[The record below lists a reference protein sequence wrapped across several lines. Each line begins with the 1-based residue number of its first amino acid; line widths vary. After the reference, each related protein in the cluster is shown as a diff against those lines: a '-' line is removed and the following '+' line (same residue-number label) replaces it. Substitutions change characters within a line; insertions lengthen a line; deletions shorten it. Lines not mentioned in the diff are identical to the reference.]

1 MSACLKQATQ
11 IYNRMKKII
20 GIGNALVDILATL
33 NDDDVLAQLGLPK
46 GGMTLIDDDR
56 LPSIRQVMDRMTTRR
71 STGGSA
77 GNTMLALACLN
88 AAPSLIGC
96 VGDDATGHFFA
107 DNAKDKG
114 IEPRLFSSTKASGTA
129 YTFISPDGERTFG
142 TYLGAAA
149 TMEADML
156 RPELFRGYDYL
167 YIEGYLVQNHDLI
180 LTAARMAREE
190 GLKICL
196 DMASYNIVAADHDF
210 FTLLLT
216 DYVDI
221 VFANEEEARA
231 FAHDEPAVALEQLAA
246 LCDIAVVKLG
256 GRGSVVKR
264 GTERAEAPSMPGGPI
279 VDTTGAGDFYA
290 AGFMY
295 GIMNGWPLSRCAHA
309 GAILAGHVI
318 RTIGT
323 AMTDEEWKAIR
334 TQIGID

>member
-1 MSACLKQATQ
+1 
-11 IYNRMKKII
+11 MKKII

-33 NDDDVLAQLGLPK
+33 HDDGVLAQLGLPK

-56 LPSIRQVMDRMTTRR
+56 LPAIRHAMDGMPTRR
-71 STGGSA
+71 ATGGSA
-77 GNTMLALACLN
+77 GNTMLALACLG
-88 AAPSLIGC
+88 AAPGLIGC
-96 VGDDATGHFFA
+96 VGSDDTGRFFA
-107 DNAKDKG
+107 DNADAKG
-114 IEPRLFSSTKASGTA
+114 ISPCLFQSPKSSGTA

-149 TMEADML
+149 TMTADML

-167 YIEGYLVQNHDLI
+167 YVEGYLVQNHDLI
-180 LTAARMAREE
+180 LTAARMARDE

-210 FTLLLT
+210 FALLMK

-231 FAHDEPAVALEQLAA
+231 FAGDEPAVALEQLSA

-256 GRGSVVKR
+256 GRGSIVKR
-264 GTERAEAPSMPGGPI
+264 GAELAQAPSMPGGPI

-295 GIMNGWPLSRCAHA
+295 GIANGWALSRCANA

-323 AMTDEEWKAIR
+323 TMPAEEWRAIKGK
-334 TQIGID
+334 IGID